1 MSAAAAA
8 PPLVLASTSRW
19 RRELLQRLGLPFE
32 ALAPGVD
39 EGARPGEDPASLVQR
54 LARAKADAVAAVRPE
69 AVVIGSD
76 QLAELD
82 GQRLGKPGD
91 HATAMRQL
99 AACSGRTVAFLTAV
113 HVRAPGDPRGRTHLD
128 RTEVRFRRLEEDAI
142 RRYLQAEQP
151 YDCAGSFRCEGL
163 GIVLFEAIHSCDPTA
178 LVGLPLIATA
188 SLLRD
193 AGLPL
198 P

>member
-19 RRELLQRLGLPFE
+19 RQALLRRLAQPFE
-32 ALAPGVD
+32 SMAPGVD
-39 EGARPGEDPASLVQR
+39 EAPLPGETPAALVLR
-54 LARAKADAVAAVRPE
+54 LAHAKAAAVAAVRPG

-76 QLAELD
+76 QLADLD
-82 GQRLGKPGD
+82 GQPLGKPGD
-91 HATAMRQL
+91 PESAAAQL
-99 AACSGRTVAFLTAV
+99 AACSGRTVVFLTAV
-113 HVRAPGDPRGRTHLD
+113 HVLSPADPQGSAHLD
-128 RTEVRFRRLEEDAI
+128 RTQVRFRQLDAGEI
-142 RRYLQAEQP
+142 RRYLDAEQP

-163 GIVLFEAIHSCDPTA
+163 GIALFDAIESSDPTA

-188 SLLRD
+188 ALLRR
-193 AGLPL
+193 AGLRL